1 MTGIGVMARKMEKRG
16 QTMNDFKHR
25 DISGALGGQ
34 DVKGKGGEESRLA
47 ASFLGGAKECG

>member
-1 MTGIGVMARKMEKRG
+1 MTGIGVMARKMERRG